1 MLTTAEFRA
10 LHRPGS
16 PLLLPNAW
24 DLASARWLAAGGHRA
39 IGTTSLG
46 IAVGAG
52 KRDGAGEI
60 AAESLALARAAA
72 AHGIALS
79 VDLEAG
85 FSDDPDEVGRYVAEL
100 AAIGCVGVN
109 IEDSTEHGDLID
121 PELAAAKVAAIS
133 AAAPGLYLNA
143 RTDGYWVASGL
154 DAAERFDDAV
164 ARARRYLAAGASGVF
179 VPGALETATVSAL
192 VRAIEAP
199 LNVLVQPDVPL
210 SRLAELGVARV
221 STGSL
226 LFRTALGSITAAV
239 EALVADGGTASGPTG
254 TPPGASAA
262 PSYAAIAG
270 LPLAPR

>member
-1 MLTTAEFRA
+1 MLTPAEFRA

-16 PLLLPNAW
+16 PMLLPNAW
-24 DLASARWLAAGGHRA
+24 DLASARWLAATGHRA

-60 AAESLALARAAA
+60 ATETFALARAAA

-100 AAIGCVGVN
+100 AALGCVGVN

-121 PELAAAKVAAIS
+121 PELAAAKVAAIA

-143 RTDGYWVASGL
+143 RTDGYWVASED
-154 DAAERFDDAV
+154 DAAGRFDDAV
-164 ARARRYLAAGASGVF
+164 TRARRYLAAGASGVF
-179 VPGALETATVSAL
+179 VPGVLESATVSAL

-199 LNVLVQPDVPL
+199 LNVLVQAELPL
-210 SRLAELGVARV
+210 SRLAALGVARV

-226 LFRTALGSITAAV
+226 LFRTALGSIAAAV
-239 EALVADGGTASGPTG
+239 EALVADRETASTPTNMS
-254 TPPGASAA
+254 PWVPAYAAVADLPVAA
-262 PSYAAIAG
+262 P
-270 LPLAPR
+270 

>member
-10 LHRPGS
+10 LHRPGD
-16 PLLLPNAW
+16 PMLLPNAW
-24 DLASARWLAAGGHRA
+24 DLASARWLAAAGHRA

-60 AAESLALARAAA
+60 AEESIALARVAA

-85 FSDDPDEVGRYVAEL
+85 FSDDPDEVGRYVGEL

-121 PELAAAKVAAIS
+121 PELAAAKVAAIA

-143 RTDGYWVASGL
+143 RTDTYWVAGEG
-154 DAAERFDDAV
+154 DAAGRFADAV
-164 ARARRYLAAGASGVF
+164 SRARRYLAAGASGVF
-179 VPGALETATVSAL
+179 VPGVLDAATVSAL
-192 VRAIEAP
+192 VRAIAAP
-199 LNVLVQPDVPL
+199 LNVLVQAELPL
-210 SRLAELGVARV
+210 SRLADLGVARV

-226 LFRTALGSITAAV
+226 LFRTALGSITASV
-239 EALVADGGTASGPTG
+239 EAIVADGGTAGATTKA
-254 TPPGASAA
+254 TPPV
-262 PSYAAIAG
+262 PSYATVAG
-270 LPLAPR
+270 LPLATA